1 MPLQVSGAVL
11 ARRRKRHAHL
21 EVDCLPFEHS
31 SFGGISHR
39 NCRIRGFRI
48 LFHVCGCRIYMC
60 WNQVAKVIGSHRLKS
75 GNTQALFGVMN
86 RVSVD
91 FHGFFISTETP
102 QLSPFQNLMFRHQI
116 CPQLLQPV
124 ASRWFSRRCGVL
136 FLATAA
142 VA

>member
-1 MPLQVSGAVL
+1 MAELDGAGFCSTF
-11 ARRRKRHAHL
+11 AA
-21 EVDCLPFEHS
+21 VD
-31 SFGGISHR
+31 
-39 NCRIRGFRI
+39 
-48 LFHVCGCRIYMC
+48 
-60 WNQVAKVIGSHRLKS
+60 QVAKVIGNHRLKS
-75 GNTQALFGVMN
+75 GNTQALFGGKN
-86 RVSVD
+86 LVSVD